1 MDLKRVFHIAVSGP
15 ESSGKS
21 TLCAQLSSLT
31 DWPWVAE
38 AARYHPIALTRSG
51 QGSFDEIGQIWSQ
64 QIRWNQAAER
74 FASRHGALGVFTDTW
89 SLVPEVWTLH
99 AHGEERIDTQSWHT
113 NVDAYVLCAP
123 TLPWTPDPLRSI
135 PDSAERWEL
144 FWEYYRRMEATGVP
158 FLVYST
164 SEHAELT
171 ALNPAIKK
179 GTPEACL
186 STLSKWMGNLPAS
199 I

>member
-1 MDLKRVFHIAVSGP
+1 MRT
-15 ESSGKS
+15 
-21 TLCAQLSSLT
+21 TLQPHGLAMGG
-31 DWPWVAE
+31 
-38 AARYHPIALTRSG
+38 RYHPIALTRSG

-99 AHGEERIDTQSWHT
+99 AHGEQRIDTQSWHT